1 MECNT
6 PRLETERLVLR
17 RFTPADLEPLFRLMA
32 DRAVNTFLPWFP
44 LETEAAAAGY
54 LQSHYLDYY
63 RRPVGFR
70 WAVCLR
76 ETDRPIG
83 YVHVDDGEAH
93 DLGYALARDAW
104 GHGYATEAAAAA
116 VNCLRSSGVPFITA
130 THDADN
136 PRSGAVMA
144 RIGMTYRYSYREL
157 WQPKNRWV
165 TFRMYQMEL
174 NGPWPDYPGYWNRW
188 PCHWV

>member
-17 RFTPADLEPLFRLMA
+17 RFTAADLESLFRLMA

-54 LQSHYLDYY
+54 LQSYYLDYY
-63 RRPVGFR
+63 QRPVGFR

-93 DLGYALARDAW
+93 DLGYALAREAW
-104 GHGYATEAAAAA
+104 GHGYAAEAAAAA
-116 VNCLRSSGVPFITA
+116 VNCLRSGGVPFITA

-174 NGPWPDYPGYWNRW
+174 NGTWPDYRGYWNRW

>member
-17 RFTPADLEPLFRLMA
+17 RFTPADLEPLFCLMS

-54 LQSHYLDYY
+54 LQSYYLDYY
-63 RRPVGFR
+63 QRPVGFR

-93 DLGYALARDAW
+93 DLGYALAREAW
-104 GHGYATEAAAAA
+104 GHGYAAEAAAAA
-116 VNCLRSSGVPFITA
+116 VNCLRSGGVPFITA

-174 NGPWPDYPGYWNRW
+174 NGPWPDYRGYWNRW

>member
-17 RFTPADLEPLFRLMA
+17 RFTAADLEPLFHLMA

-44 LETEAAAAGY
+44 LETGAAAAGY

-63 RRPVGFR
+63 QRPVGFR
-70 WAVCLR
+70 WAVCLG

-83 YVHVDDGEAH
+83 YVHVDDGDAH
-93 DLGYALARDAW
+93 DLGYALGREAW

-165 TFRMYQMEL
+165 TFRMYQIEL
-174 NGPWPDYPGYWNRW
+174 NGTWPDYRGYWNRG

>member
-44 LETEAAAAGY
+44 LETGAAAAGY

-63 RRPVGFR
+63 QRPVGFR

-93 DLGYALARDAW
+93 DLGYALAREAW
-104 GHGYATEAAAAA
+104 GHGYAAEAAAAA
-116 VNCLRSSGVPFITA
+116 SV
-130 THDADN
+130 
-136 PRSGAVMA
+136 
-144 RIGMTYRYSYREL
+144 
-157 WQPKNRWV
+157 
-165 TFRMYQMEL
+165 
-174 NGPWPDYPGYWNRW
+174 
-188 PCHWV
+188 

>member
-1 MECNT
+1 MT
-6 PRLETERLVLR
+6 WET
-17 RFTPADLEPLFRLMA
+17 
-32 DRAVNTFLPWFP
+32 
-44 LETEAAAAGY
+44 
-54 LQSHYLDYY
+54 
-63 RRPVGFR
+63 
-70 WAVCLR
+70 
-76 ETDRPIG
+76 
-83 YVHVDDGEAH
+83 
-93 DLGYALARDAW
+93 W
-104 GHGYATEAAAAA
+104 GHGYAAEAAAAA
-116 VNCLRSSGVPFITA
+116 VNCLRSVGVPFITA

-174 NGPWPDYPGYWNRW
+174 NGTWPDYRGYWNRW

>member
-1 MECNT
+1 M
-6 PRLETERLVLR
+6 RLFAAIQLSPAVREALLTAQADLR
-17 RFTPADLEPLFRLMA
+17 RQGRGAFPPPENLHLTLA
-32 DRAVNTFLPWFP
+32 FL
-44 LETEAAAAGY
+44 G
-54 LQSHYLDYY
+54 
-63 RRPVGFR
+63 
-70 WAVCLR
+70 

-93 DLGYALARDAW
+93 DLGYALAREAW
-104 GHGYATEAAAAA
+104 GHGYAAEAAAAA
-116 VNCLRSSGVPFITA
+116 VNCLRSGGVPFITA